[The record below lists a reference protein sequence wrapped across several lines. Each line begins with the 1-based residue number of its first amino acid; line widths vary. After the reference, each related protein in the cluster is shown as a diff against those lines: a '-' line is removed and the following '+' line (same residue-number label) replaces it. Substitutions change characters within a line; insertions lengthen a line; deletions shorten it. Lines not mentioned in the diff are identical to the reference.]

1 MERKFQPIDKV
12 VFGNLYLVTADGR
25 ILRKSDGF
33 EYKSGIDNK
42 GYMRVRLPYPC
53 KKSNDGR
60 RTFKI
65 HRLVALFYL
74 KNYSEDLQV
83 NHKNGIKSDNRV
95 ENLEMVSSHENVL
108 HAWNVLDSKSRRK
121 KLSERNRKNTDFV
134 AFAQRARLANMIP
147 VAQIDTNGKEIAF
160 FDSMTDAANQYDNP
174 SSAISAISYA
184 AKHDVKRYG
193 YYWRYL

>member
-1 MERKFQPIDKV
+1 MEQKFLPIDKA
-12 VFGNLYLVTADGR
+12 VFSSMYLVTADGR
-25 ILRKSDGF
+25 VLRKSDGF

-53 KKSNDGR
+53 KDSNDGR

-95 ENLEMVSSHENVL
+95 ENLEMVSCHENVF
-108 HAWNVLDSKSRRK
+108 HAWNVLDSKSRRE
-121 KLSERNRKNTDFV
+121 KLAERNRKNTNFV
-134 AFAQRARLANMIP
+134 ALAQSARLANMIP
-147 VAQIDTNGKEIAF
+147 IVQLDTDGNEIAT
-160 FDSMTDAANQYDNP
+160 FDSMTDAANRFDNP
-174 SSAISAISYA
+174 SSAIVAISYA